1 MALKVGKVK
10 IDGPKVGGAIGQ
22 LGKAIASPQGRAL
35 IGTVVGG
42 PALGAAGYVSSPQG
56 QQNISKAT
64 EKART
69 HIEDRLERGFEKAR
83 TTLKDLGKQPA
94 PPGEGE
100 RQQAQTLAE
109 AVSGKYSDVAQQG
122 LAQAQQMQAP
132 TVGIGRQVLMPG
144 QEAFAAPTVEAAQ
157 IAPSQAAQAAQ
168 VAAAPTVAGGLQQYL
183 AGLTPEQIQAA
194 QIERTVAPG
203 AAQLQVSEEGRTF
216 QQALAQQLMGQA
228 TGTAPS
234 LAEQQ
239 LRQAQDRAL
248 KQQMA
253 QAASVRGGPSAAAQQ
268 RQLGAQLAET
278 QQAQLAEAT
287 QARIKEQ
294 QAAQETLAN
303 VAQGL
308 RTTDVDIAKTAAG
321 LQQQAALE
329 GRKIS
334 SEEAMQQATLTQQAK
349 LANQDAINKLNAQ
362 KAELTLRAQQG
373 DQQAITELN
382 KVQAQ
387 LDTEV
392 NIDNARRV
400 DDMAKQAAQ
409 LEMQARMGNQ
419 QAALDLQKLQLTMQ
433 ADLEKFNISQ
443 ENEMA
448 KFDIETQT
456 KYKAMQNDLTKYY
469 TELGY
474 NAEQAKVKT
483 MMDIAGQKIEQ
494 QKVGMAGMGQ
504 MMTGAA
510 GIGTAIAGLATAFSD
525 VNVKT
530 NIKTTSM
537 LRDLAGAKPYEYDYK
552 STEYGAPGK
561 HQSLMAQDI
570 EKIPFLQKIVID
582 TPKGKVVDYGKAL
595 PSMLAIQAEMAKEIL
610 ELKKKRSK

>member
-1 MALKVGKVK
+1 M
-10 IDGPKVGGAIGQ
+10 IKVGGGLGQ
-22 LGKAIASPQGRAL
+22 LGKAIASPQGRAA
-35 IGTVVGG
+35 IGYAVGG
-42 PALGAAGYVSSPQG
+42 PALGAIGYASSPEG
-56 QQNISKAT
+56 QKNIAKAAGKAT
-64 EKART
+64 ST
-69 HIEDRLERGFEKAR
+69 V
-83 TTLKDLGKQPA
+83 KDLLKQPP

-109 AVSGKYSDVAQQG
+109 AVSGKYGDIAQQG
-122 LAQAQQMQAP
+122 IAQAQQMQAP
-132 TVGIGRQVLMPG
+132 TIGIRRGVEMPG
-144 QEAFAAPTVEAAQ
+144 QERFALDETTRVAAPELGT
-157 IAPSQAAQAAQ
+157 SQAAQAGQ

-239 LRQAQDRAL
+239 LRQAQERAL
-248 KQQMA
+248 KQQVA
-253 QAASVRGGPSAAAQQ
+253 QAASVRGGPAAAAQQ

-321 LQQQAALE
+321 LEQQAALE
-329 GRKIS
+329 GRKIT

-433 ADLEKFNISQ
+433 ADLEKFNVSQ

-448 KFDIETQT
+448 KFDVETQT
-456 KYKAMQNDLTKYY
+456 KYKAMQNDLIKYY

-510 GIGTAIAGLATAFSD
+510 GVGTAIAGLATAFSD

-570 EKIPFLQKIVID
+570 EKIPFLQKIVMN

>member
-1 MALKVGKVK
+1 MAIKIGGKN
-10 IDGPKVGGAIGQ
+10 IDGPKMGGALGQ
-22 LGKAIASPQGRAL
+22 VGQAVSSPIGRAV
-35 IGTVVGG
+35 IGTAIGG
-42 PALGAAGYVSSPQG
+42 PAYGIAGYASGQG
-56 QQNISKAT
+56 GMQNISKA
-64 EKART
+64 
-69 HIEDRLERGFEKAR
+69 GEKAR
-83 TTLKDLGKQPA
+83 TTLEDMSKKAGITQALKGLMGGGA
-94 PPGEGE
+94 APGEGE
-100 RQQAQTLAE
+100 QQQAKTLAE
-109 AVSGKYSDVAQQG
+109 AVSGKYADISQQG
-122 LAQAQQMQAP
+122 LQQAQQMQAP
-132 TVGIGRQVLMPG
+132 TIGAPRAAVMPQG
-144 QEAFAAPTVEAAQ
+144 FEAPTLQ
-157 IAPSQAAQAAQ
+157 APTLGASQAAQAGQ

-183 AGLTPEQIQAA
+183 AGLTPEQVQAA
-194 QIERTVAPG
+194 QIERTIAPE
-203 AAQLQVSEEGRTF
+203 AAQLQVEQEGRTF

-239 LRQAQDRAL
+239 LRQAQDKAL
-248 KQQMA
+248 RQQMA
-253 QAASVRGGPSAAAQQ
+253 QAASVRGGPGAAAAQ

-278 QQAQLAEAT
+278 QQQQLAEAT

-308 RTTDVDIAKTAAG
+308 RTTDVDIAKTAAS

-329 GRKIS
+329 GRKIT

-349 LANQDAINKLNAQ
+349 LANQDAINKLQAQ
-362 KAELTLRAQQG
+362 KAELTLKAQQG

-409 LEMQARMGNQ
+409 LEMQARQGNQ
-419 QAALDLQKLQLTMQ
+419 QAALDLQKLNLTMQ

-443 ENEMA
+443 ENELK
-448 KFDIETQT
+448 KFDVETQT
-456 KYKAMQNDLTKYY
+456 KYKAMQNDLIKYY
-469 TELGY
+469 TDLGY

-483 MMDIAGQKIEQ
+483 LMDIAGQK
-494 QKVGMAGMGQ
+494 MGQ
-504 MMTGAA
+504 QQGKMQAMAQGAS
-510 GIGTAIAGLATAFSD
+510 GLGTAIVGAVSAFSD

-537 LRDLAGAKPYEYDYK
+537 LRDLAGAKPYEYEYK
-552 STEYGAPGK
+552 STEYGAAGK

-570 EKIPFLQKIVID
+570 EKIPFLQKIVME
-582 TPKGKVVDYGKAL
+582 TPKGKMVDYGKAL
-595 PSMLAIQAEMAKEIL
+595 PAMLAVQAEMAKEIL
-610 ELKKKRSK
+610 SLKKKRSK

>member
-1 MALKVGKVK
+1 MAIKVGKVK
-10 IDGPKVGGAIGQ
+10 IDGPKMGGAIGQ
-22 LGKAIASPQGRAL
+22 LGQAIASPQGRAV
-35 IGTVVGG
+35 IGTAIGG
-42 PALGAAGYVSSPQG
+42 PGLGAIGYASSPQG
-56 QQNISKAT
+56 QANISKA
-64 EKART
+64 
-69 HIEDRLERGFEKAR
+69 GEKAR
-83 TTLKDLGKQPA
+83 TTLEDIGKKTGITQGLKGLFGGGGGA
-94 PPGEGE
+94 KPGEGE
-100 RQQAQTLAE
+100 QQQAQTLAE
-109 AVSGKYSDVAQQG
+109 AVSGKYADIAAQG
-122 LAQAQQMQAP
+122 LAGAQQMEAPQIGATIRRGVMPQGFEAP
-132 TVGIGRQVLMPG
+132 TVT
-144 QEAFAAPTVEAAQ
+144 APTLGA
-157 IAPSQAAQAAQ
+157 SQAAQAGQ
-168 VAAAPTVAGGLQQYL
+168 VAAAPTVAGGMQQYL
-183 AGLTPEQIQAA
+183 AGLTPEQVQAA
-194 QIERTVAPG
+194 QIERTIAPE
-203 AAQLQVSEEGRTF
+203 AAQLQVEQEGRTF

-239 LRQAQDRAL
+239 LRQAQDKAL
-248 KQQMA
+248 RQQMA
-253 QAASVRGGPSAAAQQ
+253 QAASVRGGPGAAAAQ

-278 QQAQLAEAT
+278 QQQQLAEAT

-294 QAAQETLAN
+294 QAAQETLAT

-308 RTTDVDIAKTAAG
+308 RTTDVDIAKTAAS

-329 GRKIS
+329 GRKIT

-349 LANQDAINKLNAQ
+349 LANQDAINKLTAQ
-362 KAELTLRAQQG
+362 RAELTLKAQQG

-400 DDMAKQAAQ
+400 DDMAKEASR

-419 QAALDLQKLQLTMQ
+419 QAALDLQKLNLTMQ

-443 ENEMA
+443 ENEMK
-448 KFDIETQT
+448 KFDVETQT
-456 KYKAMQNDLTKYY
+456 KYKAMQNDLVKYY

-494 QKVGMAGMGQ
+494 QKVGMAGTGQ
-504 MMTGAA
+504 MLSGAA
-510 GIGTAIAGLATAFSD
+510 GVGTAIAGLATAFSD

-530 NIKTTSM
+530 NIRTTSM
-537 LRDLAGAKPYEYDYK
+537 LRDLAGAKPYEYEYK

-561 HQSLMAQDI
+561 HKSLMAQDI
-570 EKIPFLQKIVID
+570 EKIPFLEKIVME
-582 TPKGKVVDYGKAL
+582 TPKGKMVDYGKAL
-595 PSMLAIQAEMAKEIL
+595 PAMLAVQAEMAKEIL
-610 ELKKKRSK
+610 SLKKKRSK